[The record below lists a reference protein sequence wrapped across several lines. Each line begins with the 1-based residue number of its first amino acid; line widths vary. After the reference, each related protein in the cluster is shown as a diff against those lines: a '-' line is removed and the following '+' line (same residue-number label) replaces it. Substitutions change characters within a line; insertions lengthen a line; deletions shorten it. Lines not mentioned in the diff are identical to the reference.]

1 MVKLNRTTE
10 YGLIGL
16 RYMFAKQSQGDVS
29 VTSARELADRY
40 DLPFEITA
48 KTLQRMKD
56 SGLIQS
62 AQGARGGY
70 TLARCPSKMN
80 LAEFLELMEGPQSI
94 VGCMSPALKVVEP
107 AKAPC
112 LCEYQSKCDVK
123 AVVGDLNE
131 RLKTFLASIQLTD
144 LAEFK
149 TDHQK
154 RAV

>member
-16 RYMFAKQSQGDVS
+16 RYMFAKQSQGDAS
-29 VTSARELADRY
+29 VTSARELSDRY
-40 DLPFEITA
+40 ELPFEITA

-94 VGCMSPALKVVEP
+94 VGCTSPALKVLEP
-107 AKAPC
+107 APPPC
-112 LCEYQSKCDVK
+112 ACEYYKKCDVK

-131 RLKTFLASIQLTD
+131 RVKTFLASIQLTD
-144 LAEFK
+144 LAEFR
-149 TDHQK
+149 TDQK